1 MNIFMN
7 YHQITMVPL
16 QEKIQ
21 YVLVNYYLNNNY
33 IMCGL
38 RTPSIIYSEIILLT
52 YKLKHIIC

>member
-1 MNIFMN
+1 MN

-16 QEKIQ
+16 QEKIL

-38 RTPSIIYSEIILLT
+38 RTPSIIYSDIILLT
-52 YKLKHIIC
+52 YKLKHIIF